1 MMKARAIAGVKIRST
16 LHGGGGSV
24 LGKDLSEAESSQF
37 EDNSYF
43 FSDLSSL
50 YDSDYSENISE

>member
-16 LHGGGGSV
+16 LHGGGSV